1 MEFSQLFYL
10 FLLHTSFLMHRGT
23 SVCFLPYQACIYI
36 CEENSASSAKNLY
49 LIVVIK
55 LYFLSSKHAIRQD
68 QLLQMTHSN
77 RQSKSR
83 LFKAFELLL
92 LQRCTKMWLWGDCLK
107 LPNYQFPSSDLHYFA
122 YLDKGNQWDY
132 LPEGKETKKKKRR
145 QKSNYDIGE
154 ARGSDASQAKGRK
167 GL

>member
-10 FLLHTSFLMHRGT
+10 FLLHTSSLMHRGT

-36 CEENSASSAKNLY
+36 CEENSTSSAKNLY

-92 LQRCTKMWLWGDCLK
+92 LQRCTKMWSQPPVASCAKQQTKQKYKPNRQQTGLQPHSV
-107 LPNYQFPSSDLHYFA
+107 LPIREKTNM
-122 YLDKGNQWDY
+122 
-132 LPEGKETKKKKRR
+132 R
-145 QKSNYDIGE
+145 
-154 ARGSDASQAKGRK
+154 
-167 GL
+167 